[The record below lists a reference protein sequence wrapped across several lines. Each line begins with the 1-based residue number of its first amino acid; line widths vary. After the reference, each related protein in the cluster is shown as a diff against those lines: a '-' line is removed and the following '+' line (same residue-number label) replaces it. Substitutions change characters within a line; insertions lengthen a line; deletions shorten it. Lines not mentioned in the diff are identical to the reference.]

1 VVDDTVF
8 VGSNDN
14 HLYALDASSGEEQW
28 RFQTGKAVQSSPAVV
43 DDTVFVGSDD
53 NSIYALTG
61 TDRGVTHT
69 PTPSATARSM
79 TSPSPP
85 GENRF
90 RLVQLGALGTVGT
103 VVGFFVGNAESEHV
117 KGNALALI
125 AALLG
130 GGGLLRLV
138 IEGGSE
144 VSLFV
149 IALGLS
155 VFLGVLVGI
164 AFRNWGFTI
173 GSSE

>member
-1 VVDDTVF
+1 
-8 VGSNDN
+8 
-14 HLYALDASSGEEQW
+14 
-28 RFQTGKAVQSSPAVV
+28 
-43 DDTVFVGSDD
+43 
-53 NSIYALTG
+53 
-61 TDRGVTHT
+61 
-69 PTPSATARSM
+69 
-79 TSPSPP
+79 
-85 GENRF
+85 
-90 RLVQLGALGTVGT
+90 